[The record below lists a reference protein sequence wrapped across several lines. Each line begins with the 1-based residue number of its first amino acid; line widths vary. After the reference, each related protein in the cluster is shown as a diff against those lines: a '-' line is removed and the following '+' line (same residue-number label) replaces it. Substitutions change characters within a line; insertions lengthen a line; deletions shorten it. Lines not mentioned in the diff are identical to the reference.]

1 MIEFIIYLCVVIFS
15 AAFFITAIGCVR
27 AIFSGHIWNRL
38 GLTFGWFIGTD
49 NRRWVTLLGL
59 SLIVSGIAVTHP
71 GDGLS
76 KPSMD
81 RFRATP
87 EVRSLH
93 EIDEKY
99 DNLTRF
105 GRMATNAELCAQ
117 DGFEADICEDESQEY
132 KSWVWW
138 KLAVFFWLA
147 TIIYFFPAF
156 WDDAREFIGRVYNRL
171 AESPEG
177 EARLRENWFGRLLQ
191 TISNRRG
198 GRRTPPPGGAGT
210 TPGGTGESPTG
221 GGSNY
226 TTGRIF
232 FREFLAALVP
242 ELLVEW
248 RSIFGRR

>member
-1 MIEFIIYLCVVIFS
+1 MIEFLTYLCAVILGS
-15 AAFFITAIGCVR
+15 VLLVGMIGCIR
-27 AIFSGHIWNRL
+27 SIFAGCFWNTIGR
-38 GLTFGWFIGTD
+38 TFDWFIGTD
-49 NRRWVTLLGL
+49 NRRWATLLGL
-59 SLIVSGIAVTHP
+59 TLIVSGIAVTHP

-81 RFRATP
+81 RFRATA

-117 DGFEADICEDESQEY
+117 NGFEADICEDKSQEY

-138 KLAVFFWLA
+138 KLAIFFWLA

-156 WDDAREFIGRVYNRL
+156 WDDAREFFGRVYNRL

-177 EARLRENWFGRLLQ
+177 EARLQENWLGKILQ
-191 TISNRRG
+191 AISNRRG

-210 TPGGTGESPTG
+210 TPGGTGESPTPGPG
-221 GGSNY
+221 GY